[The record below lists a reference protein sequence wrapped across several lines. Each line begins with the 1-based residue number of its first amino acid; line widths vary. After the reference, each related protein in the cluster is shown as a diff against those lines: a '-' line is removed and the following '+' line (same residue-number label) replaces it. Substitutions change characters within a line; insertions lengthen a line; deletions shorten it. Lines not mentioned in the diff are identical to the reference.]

1 MSRDGSTLAIA
12 APGELPSS
20 QLSRAVSFLS
30 SQGNV
35 YVASLEDNCTFSAPI
50 PLDKPVLSTP
60 FAQGFG
66 RGLAMTRDGSHLIV
80 GVGGC
85 YVKPG
90 DQAPPCPKFP
100 STPDWQPEAQP
111 IIPPSDSSKST
122 GNYSDSGARE
132 YITTEMDVLWV
143 YSRRPGNT
151 TSGPRYEL
159 DVAASKG
166 LTLTGPIL
174 VNQSAAPEL
183 YFYTTPIDV
192 RISASNRARVIAA
205 RAHVAFASK
214 ASTFSAGELTA
225 LQVRCLCA
233 TQVVFP
239 MQCLVSCASKLT
251 CSALDL
257 GRHALIVAECCP
269 EGGLGLGGRPMPKG
283 TYRVPLNCADWTP
296 QTMHAGVQEAGNRT

>member
-1 MSRDGSTLAIA
+1 MWSPLQPPAYREQGMFGKSIAMSRDGSTLAIA

-20 QLSRAVSFLS
+20 QPSRAVSWFDAALS
-30 SQGNV
+30 GQGNV
-35 YVASLEDNCTFSAPI
+35 YVATQGDECTFSAPI

-174 VNQSAAPEL
+174 VKQSAAPGRN
-183 YFYTTPIDV
+183 FYTTPMIV
-192 RISASNRARVIAA
+192 QISAWNRARVIAA
-205 RAHVAFASK
+205 RAYVVLASK
-214 ASTFSAGELTA
+214 ASTGYTGEFTA
-225 LQVRCLCA
+225 LQVRCTRA
-233 TQVVFP
+233 T
-239 MQCLVSCASKLT
+239 
-251 CSALDL
+251 
-257 GRHALIVAECCP
+257 
-269 EGGLGLGGRPMPKG
+269 
-283 TYRVPLNCADWTP
+283 
-296 QTMHAGVQEAGNRT
+296 